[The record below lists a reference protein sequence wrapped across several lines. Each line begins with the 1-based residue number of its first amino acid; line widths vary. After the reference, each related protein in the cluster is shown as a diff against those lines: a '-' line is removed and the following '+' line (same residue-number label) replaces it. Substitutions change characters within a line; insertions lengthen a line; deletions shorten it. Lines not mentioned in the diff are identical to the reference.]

1 MDRQVSTE
9 ENKGCSKKKTL
20 KRKLVFMVVAF
31 VKKKS
36 SKLRKCL
43 ISAEIFELE
52 NFICEEWTSF
62 YG

>member
-9 ENKGCSKKKTL
+9 ENKGCSEKNLKKKVGVYG
-20 KRKLVFMVVAF
+20 RSIC
-31 VKKKS
+31 KKKS

-43 ISAEIFELE
+43 IRAEIFELE

-62 YG
+62 YE

>member
-31 VKKKS
+31 VKKKVPNYES
-36 SKLRKCL
+36 V
-43 ISAEIFELE
+43 
-52 NFICEEWTSF
+52 
-62 YG
+62 